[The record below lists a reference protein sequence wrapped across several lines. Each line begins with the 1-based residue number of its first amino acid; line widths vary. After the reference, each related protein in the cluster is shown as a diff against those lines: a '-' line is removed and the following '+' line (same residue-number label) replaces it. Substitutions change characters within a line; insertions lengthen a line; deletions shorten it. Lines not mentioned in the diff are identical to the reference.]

1 MFLIGIHIL
10 CPLSCGS
17 LLLSS
22 FCCNLLSSTVP
33 SFYSLVISALLFHG
47 VLSLESKTTE
57 VETLGSEFG
66 VADNTSSTYSLNQ
79 ILFFLLILARILCC

>member
-1 MFLIGIHIL
+1 M
-10 CPLSCGS
+10 SS
-17 LLLSS
+17 LLW
-22 FCCNLLSSTVP
+22 FPAAFFLLLQ
-33 SFYSLVISALLFHG
+33 FAFIYSLVISALLFHG

-57 VETLGSEFG
+57 VETLASEFG

>member
-1 MFLIGIHIL
+1 MSFLL
-10 CPLSCGS
+10 WFSAAFF
-17 LLLSS
+17 LLLQ
-22 FCCNLLSSTVP
+22 FAFIYGT
-33 SFYSLVISALLFHG
+33 FIYSLVISALLFHG

-79 ILFFLLILARILCC
+79 ILLFLLILARILCC

>member
-1 MFLIGIHIL
+1 MSYMSYVLSPVVPCCFLPFAAICFHL
-10 CPLSCGS
+10 WYLH
-17 LLLSS
+17 LQ
-22 FCCNLLSSTVP
+22 SST
-33 SFYSLVISALLFHG
+33 VISALLFHG